1 MIKSETTVRCCL
13 RFATHNAGGMVEAEE
28 EHEVWRGL
36 AHIATACRLALQ
48 AQDTHA
54 ADAGCVHAHLS
65 LARAIDTALANLYLS
80 LHDAVALG
88 ALLNDADNLV
98 EVAMPLCFLSRCGA
112 KAVE

>member
-1 MIKSETTVRCCL
+1 
-13 RFATHNAGGMVEAEE
+13 MVEVEE

-54 ADAGCVHAHLS
+54 ADAGCVHAHLR
-65 LARAIDTALANLYLS
+65 LGRAIDTALAKLYVA
-80 LHDAVALG
+80 LHDAVALA

-98 EVAMPLCFLSRCGA
+98 EVGMPLWCLSRGG
-112 KAVE
+112 VEGVE